1 MQGSTF
7 GHYRILEQLGSGGM
21 GVVYRAED
29 VRLGRHVAL
38 KFLPDHLSSE
48 DALERFRREARTAS
62 SLNHPNICIVHD
74 IGGEAGKSFIVME
87 LLEGQT
93 LRERLARGAVPWTQA
108 VDYGRQI
115 ADALSAA
122 HERGIVH
129 RDLKPAN
136 IFVTTR
142 GQLKVLDFGLAKLR
156 SERVETVTAVETAF
170 QTTSGTTLGTVA
182 YMSPEQA
189 RGEEVDSRSDVYS
202 FGVVIY
208 EMLTGRVPFTGAT
221 HALIFDGILHGTPE
235 SIRNIEPG
243 VPAELERMVMKALE
257 KDRRMR
263 YQTAADLGADLTRL
277 KRDSESGVAVA
288 SPAVA
293 RPGRK
298 LGVLAAAALVTI
310 AVIAAGVVFWTS
322 RRPAPITS
330 RQGPLVE
337 KQITANPP
345 GREVSTASI
354 SRDGRMVAFS
364 DPRGIA
370 LYLRETGE
378 TRVLSDTAGLDVQG
392 WLSDSRLLAA
402 RNTPTGQEWWAVS
415 MLGGK
420 QRAEFS
426 ITAPDA
432 GSAIGI
438 DRELRQMWAST
449 RGGSRRTI
457 FDGRK
462 SNEFVVGIAYLHNGR
477 LALMIRA
484 NPAGR
489 LVFESV
495 KPESGRREVVM
506 EFSDRGRQVTGG
518 AAVERGGRVVYAQQD
533 GVGRR
538 AFSLWSIT
546 VDEAT
551 GRRTGEPERITTWN
565 DVVVYNLSVSVDGKT
580 LALLRSDDQGD
591 VAIGDLVSSGRLAGP
606 PRRLSLDD
614 RNDFPTAWADDNTVL
629 FVSNRLGTNDI
640 YRQSVDGDSAELLVG
655 GPEPQSGARRTP
667 DKKTFLF
674 NSLLEDGR
682 QVIRRLSLSGGVPE
696 DVARPENLVF
706 YHCGERARCIIV
718 EREDDKNVV
727 YDLDP
732 VKGKGA
738 KLVELHWTE
747 RDPVVSPD
755 GTQLAY
761 LSFDSPV
768 ASASRL
774 KVLTIADRS
783 VTTLD
788 LPGLPSLSSL
798 DWAPDGEGFYAT
810 HQVRADSL
818 AGGATLYYIPRK
830 GKPVAVYSATE
841 AAPVWAVPSHDGKRL
856 AFHTRTHKRNV
867 WTLENF

>member
-1 MQGSTF
+1 MQGRTF
-7 GHYRILEQLGSGGM
+7 GHYRILEELGSGGM

-38 KFLPDHLSSE
+38 KFLPDHLSGE

-62 SLNHPNICIVHD
+62 ALNHPNICIVHD
-74 IGGEAGKSFIVME
+74 IGSEDGRSFIVME

-93 LRERLARGAVPWTQA
+93 LRERLARGAVPWTEA
-108 VDYGRQI
+108 IDYGRQI
-115 ADALSAA
+115 ADALEAA

-136 IFVTTR
+136 IFVTAR
-142 GQLKVLDFGLAKLR
+142 GQVKVLDFGLAKLR
-156 SERVETVTAVETAF
+156 SERVATVSAVETAF

-189 RGEEVDSRSDVYS
+189 RGEEVDVRSDIYS
-202 FGVVIY
+202 FGVVLY
-208 EMLTGRVPFTGAT
+208 EMLTGRVPFCGAT
-221 HALIFDGILHGTPE
+221 HALIFDGILHATPE
-235 SIRNIEPG
+235 PVRKIEPG
-243 VPAELERMVMKALE
+243 VPPELERIVMKALE

-263 YQTAADLGADLTRL
+263 HQTAADLGADLTRL
-277 KRDSESGVAVA
+277 KRDSESGVSVAAPAKGRPRRTVAKLAAVA
-288 SPAVA
+288 LVAVA
-293 RPGRK
+293 A
-298 LGVLAAAALVTI
+298 VAAAI
-310 AVIAAGVVFWTS
+310 VFWNS
-322 RRPAPITS
+322 RRPTPAAT
-330 RQGPLVE
+330 RQGPVLE

-345 GREVSTASI
+345 GREVSSASV

-378 TRVLSDTAGLDVQG
+378 TRVLPDTVGLDVQG
-392 WLSDSRLLAA
+392 WLSDSRLLVA
-402 RNTPTGQEWWAVS
+402 RNRPAGLEWWEVS
-415 MLGGK
+415 LLGGK
-420 QRAEFS
+420 KPADFS
-426 ITAPDA
+426 IIAPD
-432 GSAIGI
+432 GSSAIGI
-438 DRELRQMWAST
+438 DSQLRLMWASM

-457 FDGRK
+457 FDGRQ
-462 SNEFVVGIAYLHNGR
+462 SNEYVVGITYLHKGR

-484 NPAGR
+484 NTTGR

-495 KPESGRREVVM
+495 EPASGRREVVM
-506 EFSDRGRQVTGG
+506 EFNQRARTVTGG
-518 AAVERGGRVVYAQQD
+518 AAVENGGRVLYAQQD
-533 GVGRR
+533 AASRSS
-538 AFSLWSIT
+538 FSLWSIS

-551 GRRTGEPERITTWN
+551 GLRTGEPERITTWS
-565 DVVVYNLSVSVDGKT
+565 DVVVYNLSISSDGKT

-591 VAIGDLVSSGRLAGP
+591 VAIGDLASNGKLAAP

-614 RNDFPTAWADDNTVL
+614 RNDFPTAWADDTSVL

-640 YRQSVDGDSAELLVG
+640 YRQSIDSDSAELLVG
-655 GPEPQSGARRTP
+655 GPEIQSGARRTP
-667 DKKTFLF
+667 DGKTFLF
-674 NSLLEDGR
+674 SSLLEDG
-682 QVIRRLSLSGGVPE
+682 QQILRRLPLSGGVPE
-696 DVARPENLVF
+696 DVVRPKNMQF
-706 YHCGERARCIIV
+706 YHCGERARCILV

-727 YDLDP
+727 YELDP

-738 KLVELHWTE
+738 KLAELHWTE

-761 LSFDSPV
+761 LSFESPV
-768 ASASRL
+768 ASAARL
-774 KVLTIADRS
+774 KILTIADQS
-783 VTTLD
+783 IATLD

-810 HQVRADSL
+810 HQLRADSPS
-818 AGGATLYYIPRK
+818 GGATLYYIPRQ
-830 GKPVAVYSATE
+830 GKPIPVYNATE

-856 AFHTRTHKRNV
+856 AIHTRTHKRNV